1 MLLRKYVS
9 VFASKKPDFRF
20 HFIERHYVTIV
31 GTETELIVIL
41 VLLYYEFTLER
52 KINCEMFIIR

>member
-1 MLLRKYVS
+1 MLRKYVS

-31 GTETELIVIL
+31 GTELIVIL
-41 VLLYYEFTLER
+41 MLLYYEFSSLWKE
-52 KINCEMFIIR
+52 K